1 MSRPH
6 SNTYW
11 VEPNRLLAGEYPGG
25 RDATSTQRRLAA
37 YLDHGVTHF
46 IDLTLSSELQP
57 YEKILRKLATERG
70 VDVDYQRIPVT
81 DMSVP
86 ARPADMITILDQVDA
101 AIGADGTAY
110 VHCLAGIGRTG
121 TAIGCYL
128 VRQGLTGDAALRAL
142 ARLWPQMEKSDI
154 FPNTPQTAEQRQFVL
169 EWLER
174 DR

>member
-6 SNTYW
+6 PNTYW

-25 RDATSTQRRLAA
+25 RDAKSTQRRLDA
-37 YLDHGVTHF
+37 YLAHGVTHF
-46 IDLTLSSELQP
+46 IDLTRRGELQP
-57 YEKILRKLATERG
+57 YEKILRKLAAERG
-70 VDVDYQRIPVT
+70 MDVDYQRVPVT
-81 DMSVP
+81 DMRVP
-86 ARPADMITILDQVDA
+86 ERPGDMIAILDRVDA
-101 AIGADGTAY
+101 AIGASGTAY

-121 TAIGCYL
+121 TVIGCYF

-142 ARLWPQMEKSDI
+142 ARLWPQMEKSEI

-169 EWLER
+169 DWQEH